1 MSRSS
6 ARDYLGYYETLG
18 VKPGATA
25 QEIKAAYRSRAMEL
39 HPDRNPGRD
48 TTADFQVLQQAYD
61 VLSGARSRAEY
72 DAESEIEESLDE
84 AAGQGAPLHH
94 SPIYCSRCNA
104 VSAQPRYRVFYT
116 VYSWFWGSRKQPT
129 QGVFCGECEF
139 KVGARAQ
146 AITLAAG
153 WWNVVGFFWTLGA
166 IWDNFEGGRYE
177 KQTAQLMGYQAIYF
191 ANTGNMKLALAV
203 ANQALSMI
211 ERVIKNNPNGA
222 RTPASG
228 RGSLSELSQALN
240 DMIAACRDREIRV
253 SSSELE
259 PVGMWGTRRV
269 IVQAMMVAALAALP
283 FWASVDGGAGDR
295 GVSEAS
301 SQGAPR
307 LDGAPVGA
315 TPMGAKSMHTTPSP
329 DPIPQESAP
338 EAELPQ
344 SGVLQ
349 SGTARPVSVGT
360 SPALRLVNPPGSH
373 KLIKL
378 TPVAEPWES
387 VTAFVRS
394 GDSVEIAVRPGRYKV
409 RGAAGWNWYGDP
421 VRFGTETEYFSFAIE
436 LEFRVEGKRL
446 LGHEVDLVRV
456 KDGNLVRTEL
466 RPEQF

>member
-1 MSRSS
+1 VSRSS
-6 ARDYLGYYETLG
+6 PRDYLGYYDTLG

-39 HPDRNPGRD
+39 HPDRNPGHD

-61 VLSGARSRAEY
+61 VLSGSRSRAEY
-72 DAESEIEESLDE
+72 DAESEIEESLEE

-116 VYSWFWGSRKQPT
+116 VYSWFWGSKKQPT

-139 KVGARAQ
+139 RVGARAQ
-146 AITLAAG
+146 AITLVAG

-166 IWDNFEGGRYE
+166 IWDNFEGGQYD

-191 ANTGNMKLALAV
+191 ANTGNMRLALAIG
-203 ANQALSMI
+203 NQALEMI
-211 ERVIKNNPNGA
+211 ERVIKKNPQGA
-222 RTPASG
+222 RTPAAG

-240 DMIAACRDREIRV
+240 EMIAACRDRVIRD

-269 IVQAMMVAALAALP
+269 IVQATMVAAVVGLP
-283 FWASVDGGAGDR
+283 FLASIDDQGGNR
-295 GVSEAS
+295 GAPDS
-301 SQGAPR
+301 SVQGAPA
-307 LDGAPVGA
+307 LIASPTFAPA
-315 TPMGAKSMHTTPSP
+315 
-329 DPIPQESAP
+329 PQESAP
-338 EAELPQ
+338 EAELPP
-344 SGVLQ
+344 SGILH
-349 SGTARPVSVGT
+349 SGASRPVSLE
-360 SPALRLVNPPGSH
+360 SNPALRLVNPPGSH

-378 TPVAEPWES
+378 TPVDERWAS
-387 VTAFVRS
+387 VLAFVRS
-394 GDSVEIAVRPGRYKV
+394 GDSVEIALRPGRY
-409 RGAAGWNWYGDP
+409 RMSAAAGWNWYGYT
-421 VRFGTETEYFSFAIE
+421 VRFGADTEYFAFARE

-456 KDGNLVRTEL
+456 KDGNLIRAEL